1 MSLYIFDTDCL
12 TLFQHGSR
20 KLIERVARLPQEQ
33 VTTTIVTLEEQIRGR
48 FNLVR
53 RAETIEQLI
62 NAYQRLQE
70 AIVFFQRFQVLQFSP
85 SAGTQYQLLKDQKL
99 RIGSRDLRISAI
111 ALANNGIIITRNQK
125 DFSQVPGLKI
135 EDWLL

>member
-12 TLFQHGSR
+12 SLFQHGSR

-53 RAETIEQLI
+53 
-62 NAYQRLQE
+62 
-70 AIVFFQRFQVLQFSP
+70 
-85 SAGTQYQLLKDQKL
+85 
-99 RIGSRDLRISAI
+99 
-111 ALANNGIIITRNQK
+111 
-125 DFSQVPGLKI
+125 
-135 EDWLL
+135 